1 VPGTHSTT
9 LFDKKYTVDA
19 YYVAPVFM
27 DKVVVHIATNNFMG
41 VGGDV
46 PVLHP
51 AGDVLLC

>member
-1 VPGTHSTT
+1 VPGTHLTT

-27 DKVVVHIATNNFMG
+27 DKVVVHIAANNFMG

-46 PVLHP
+46 HVLHL